1 MIAPID
7 ASDVR
12 RLAER
17 FAPAPSDPNACLIQ
31 QRPSGWRPRK
41 IRIRIHRSHKASAI
55 IMQREFERI
64 MPILANQFGVPVDLI
79 FGRGRKQ
86 RIVDARLMAY
96 AYLRERGYSLPL
108 IAKSMSGRDHG
119 TVVKGLVRWQSH
131 MDTLPEFKAAWER
144 FSKAVQQ

>member
-1 MIAPID
+1 MA
-7 ASDVR
+7 
-12 RLAER
+12 AER

-55 IMQREFERI
+55 IMQRELERI
-64 MPILANQFGVPVDLI
+64 MPILANQFGVPVGLI

-119 TVVKGLVRWQSH
+119 TVVKGLLRWQSH
-131 MDTLPEFKAAWER
+131 IDTLPEFKAAWER
-144 FSKAVQQ
+144 FSKEVNRV